1 MSRATFKPLIP
12 PLVLYRRILRAHR
25 QMPPALRAVGDDYVK
40 AEFKRHKD
48 VENTAYIVAFL
59 NEWEKY
65 LDTVRQQTSPVA
77 EVITASQDAQAAFE
91 GEEQQGLAWGK
102 KLDSQFL
109 DRMSDEQLG
118 QLYELRKESKKAF
131 EE

>member
-1 MSRATFKPLIP
+1 MNGKSKQALLYIFTIPVYYNLIIC
-12 PLVLYRRILRAHR
+12 VIR
-25 QMPPALRAVGDDYVK
+25 
-40 AEFKRHKD
+40 
-48 VENTAYIVAFL
+48 
-59 NEWEKY
+59 Y

-102 KLDSQFL
+102 KLDSQLL